1 MTLPELSIKRP
12 VFATVLSLVLVLVGL
27 VSYDRLSVREYPA
40 IDPPVVTVQTSYP
53 GASAA
58 IVETQ
63 VTQVLE
69 DSLAGIEGIDFLTSI
84 SRQESSQITITFK
97 LARNPDYAAA
107 DVRDRVGRV
116 RGRLPEEIEEPI
128 IQKVEADAQPIMY
141 LAFSSASHNELE
153 ITDYADRYVKDQ
165 LQTLNG
171 VAEVRLFGEREYSMR
186 IWLDPERLAAY
197 QLTPQDVEAALRR
210 QNVEVPSGRIESQ
223 QREFTVLAETD
234 LRTPTQ
240 FNDLV
245 IKEANGYLVRLSDV
259 GHAELGALDERRIV
273 RFNGKPAI
281 ALGVV
286 KQATANPLE
295 VSQEVNKVL
304 PEIAATLPEGMQ
316 VRVAHDKSVFI
327 AELIKNVYRTIGEA
341 ILLVVIIIFLFLRS
355 VRATLIPLV
364 TIPVSLIGAFALM
377 YLLGF
382 SINTLTLLALVLAI
396 GLVVDDAIVML
407 ENIYRHVES
416 GMDPVK
422 AALLGSREISFAI
435 VAMTITLA
443 AVYAPIGFMT
453 GVTGRLF
460 TEFAWTLAGAVIV
473 SGFVALTLS
482 PMMCSKFLKHQSH
495 HNLLYRIIDR
505 FLNGIT
511 SGYRALLKGALAVR
525 PLILLL
531 GLCVAGSSYFLF
543 TTIKGELAPVEDQ
556 GNIITVFRGPE
567 GATIEY
573 TDAYA
578 KTLEDIALAV
588 PEADRVFVVAGNP
601 TVSQGRVILRIKPW
615 GERKRTQQEIG
626 RSIAPQIVAVPGVV
640 GFPSNPPSLGQSSR
654 SKPINFVIQTSRPY
668 DELQQMVDA
677 LLDKV
682 RDYPGLVDVD
692 TDLRMNSPQLDIAV
706 DRDKAAAMGVEIDTL
721 GRTLET
727 MLGGRQVTRFK
738 QEGEQYDV
746 VVKIA
751 DIDRQNPDDMRRIYV
766 RSRDNSMV
774 PLSNLI
780 TIKETVA
787 PKELN
792 HFDQLRAASITAQ
805 LAPGYSLS
813 DGLNFLEQAAKEV
826 LPATAHVEY
835 AGESREFRDA
845 SAGILLT
852 FLLALAFI
860 YLVLAAQFESFT
872 DPFII
877 MLTVP
882 LSITGALLA
891 LWWSG
896 GTLNIYSQVGL
907 VTLIGLITKH
917 GILILEF
924 SNQLRA
930 KGMPMREAVIE
941 AAALRL
947 RPILMTTG
955 AMVLGAVPLALAT
968 GAGAESRQDI
978 GWVIVGGLLV
988 GTLFTLFV
996 IPVVYTYLSRRVF
1009 IEADDDL
1016 TADTSRPALP
1026 APRTAQ
1032 TARGARTG
1040 RVGVPKKKSPGAGS
1054 ARARTHY
1061 TERTTDPD

>member
-12 VFATVLSLVLVLVGL
+12 VFATVMSLVLVLIGL
-27 VSYDRLSVREYPA
+27 VSYERLSVREYPA
-40 IDPPVVTVQTSYP
+40 IDPPVITVETTYP
-53 GASAA
+53 GASAP

-69 DSLAGIEGIDFLTSI
+69 DSLAGIEGIDFIASI
-84 SRQESSQITITFK
+84 SRQESSQITVTFK
-97 LARNPDYAAA
+97 LDRNPDYAAA
-107 DVRDRVGRV
+107 DIRDRVGRV
-116 RGRLPEEIEEPI
+116 RGHLPEEIDEPI
-128 IQKVEADAQPIMY
+128 IQKREADAQPIMY
-141 LAFSSASHNELE
+141 LAFSSERHSALE

-171 VAEVRLFGEREYSMR
+171 VAEVRLFGDRQYSMR

-197 QLTPQDVEAALRR
+197 SLAPQDIEAALRR
-210 QNVEVPSGRIESQ
+210 QNVEVPSGRIESL

-234 LRTPTQ
+234 LRTPEQ
-240 FNDLV
+240 FNDLIV
-245 IKEANGYLVRLSDV
+245 KDVNNYLVRLRDV
-259 GHAELGALDERRIV
+259 GFAELGPLDERRIV

-281 ALGVV
+281 ALGVI

-295 VSQEVNKVL
+295 VSNEVSRVL
-304 PEIAATLPEGMQ
+304 PSITASLPAGMQ
-316 VRVAHDKSVFI
+316 VRIAHDKSAFI
-327 AELIKNVYRTIGEA
+327 AESIKNVYRTIGEA
-341 ILLVVIIIFLFLRS
+341 ILLVVFIIFLFLRS

-377 YLLGF
+377 YAFGF

-407 ENIYRHVES
+407 ENIYRHMEQGLS
-416 GMDPVK
+416 PVK
-422 AALLGSREISFAI
+422 AALVGSREISFAI
-435 VAMTITLA
+435 IAMTVTLA

-453 GVTGRLF
+453 GLTGRLF

-482 PMMCSKFLKHQSH
+482 PMMCSKLLRHSAH
-495 HNLLYRIIDR
+495 HNLLYRIIER
-505 FLNGIT
+505 ILQGIT
-511 SGYRALLKGALAVR
+511 AAYRLLLRGALAAR
-525 PLILLL
+525 PLVLLI
-531 GLCVAGSSYFLF
+531 GLAVAASSYFLF
-543 TTIKGELAPVEDQ
+543 VTLKGELAPVEDE
-556 GNIITVFRGPE
+556 GRINIVFRGPE

-578 KTLEDIALAV
+578 KELEEIAMAV
-588 PEADRVFVVAGNP
+588 PEADRVFVVSGSP
-601 TVSQGRVILRIKPW
+601 TVSQGRVILRVMPW
-615 GERKRTQQEIG
+615 DERERSQQEIG
-626 RSIAPQIVAVPGVV
+626 RSIAPKVVSVPGVV
-640 GFPSNPPSLGQSSR
+640 AFPGNSPPLGQSSR
-654 SKPINFVIQTSRPY
+654 SKPVNFVIQTSQPY
-668 DELQQMVDA
+668 SELQKMVDA

-682 RDYPGLVDVD
+682 ADYPGLVDVD
-692 TDLRMNSPQLDIAV
+692 SDLKLNSPQLDIAV
-706 DRDKAAAMGVEIDTL
+706 DREKAAAMAVEIETL

-738 QEGEQYDV
+738 QEGQQYDV

-766 RSRDNSMV
+766 RGKDGAMI

-792 HFDQLRAASITAQ
+792 HFNQLRAATITAQ

-813 DGLNFLEQAAKEV
+813 DALAFLEQAAEET
-826 LPATAHVEY
+826 LPASAHIEY
-835 AGESREFRDA
+835 SGESREFREA
-845 SAGILLT
+845 SASMYLT

-872 DPFII
+872 DPLII

-917 GILILEF
+917 GILIVEF
-924 SNQLRA
+924 ANQLRA
-930 KGMPMREAVIE
+930 KGQVMREAVVE
-941 AAALRL
+941 ATTLRL

-955 AMVLGAVPLALAT
+955 AMVLGAVPLAFAT

-996 IPVVYTYLSRRVF
+996 IPVVYTYLSRRIF
-1009 IEADDDL
+1009 LEADHEPMHDD
-1016 TADTSRPALP
+1016 TVPALP
-1026 APRTAQ
+1026 APGR
-1032 TARGARTG
+1032 ARGALE
-1040 RVGVPKKKSPGAGS
+1040 PA
-1054 ARARTHY
+1054 
-1061 TERTTDPD
+1061 E

>member
-12 VFATVLSLVLVLVGL
+12 VFATVMSLVLVLVGL

-40 IDPPVVTVQTSYP
+40 IDPPVITVETTYP
-53 GASAA
+53 GASAP

-69 DSLAGIEGIDFLTSI
+69 DSLAGIEGIDFITSI
-84 SRQESSQITITFK
+84 SRQESSQITVTFK
-97 LARNPDYAAA
+97 LDRNQDYAAA

-116 RGRLPEEIEEPI
+116 RGRLPQEIEEPI
-128 IQKVEADAQPIMY
+128 IQKREADAQPILF
-141 LAFSSASHNELE
+141 LAFYSDRHSELE

-165 LQTLNG
+165 LQTLPG
-171 VAEVRLFGEREYSMR
+171 VAEVRLFGDRQYSMR

-197 QLTPQDVEAALRR
+197 SLTPQDVEAALRR
-210 QNVEVPSGRIESQ
+210 QNVEVPSGRIESL

-234 LRTPTQ
+234 LRTPEQ
-240 FNDLV
+240 FNDLI
-245 IKEANGYLVRLSDV
+245 IKDASGYLVRLRDV
-259 GHAELGALDERRIV
+259 GNAELGALDERRIV
-273 RFNGKPAI
+273 RFNGQPAI

-295 VSQEVNKVL
+295 VSEAVREVL
-304 PEIAATLPEGMQ
+304 PSIVNTLPTGMQ
-316 VRVAHDKSVFI
+316 ARVAHDKSVFI
-327 AELIKNVYRTIGEA
+327 AESIKNVYRTIGEA
-341 ILLVVIIIFLFLRS
+341 IVLVILIIFLFLRS

-377 YLLGF
+377 LAFGF

-407 ENIYRHVES
+407 ENIYRHVEA
-416 GMDPVK
+416 GMSPVK
-422 AALLGSREISFAI
+422 AALVGSREISFAV

-453 GVTGRLF
+453 GLTGRLF

-482 PMMCSKFLKHQSH
+482 PMMCSKLLKHSDK
-495 HNLLYRIIDR
+495 HNLLYRIIER
-505 FLNGIT
+505 FLNGVAAV
-511 SGYRALLKGALAVR
+511 YRALLKAALVAR
-525 PLILLL
+525 PLVLLI
-531 GLCVAGSSYFLF
+531 GLVVAGASYFLF
-543 TTIKGELAPVEDQ
+543 DLLKSELAPLEDQ
-556 GNIITVFRGPE
+556 GTILTVFRAPE
-567 GATIEY
+567 GATIDY
-573 TDAYA
+573 TDAYG
-578 KTLEDIALAV
+578 KQLEEIALKV
-588 PEADRVFVVAGNP
+588 PETDRVFLVSGNP
-601 TVSQGRVILRIKPW
+601 TVSQGRVILRVIPW
-615 GERKRTQQEIG
+615 DERERTQQEIS
-626 RSIAPQIVAVPGVV
+626 RTIAPDIIAVPGVV
-640 GFPSNPPSLGQSSR
+640 AFPSNPPSLGQHSR
-654 SKPINFVIQTSRPY
+654 SKPVNFVIQTSRPY
-668 DELQQMVDA
+668 GELQAMVDA

-682 RDYPGLVDVD
+682 QDYPGLVDVD
-692 TDLRMNSPQLDIAV
+692 SDLKLNSPQLDISV
-706 DRDKAAAMGVEIDTL
+706 DREKAMSMGIEIDML

-738 QEGEQYDV
+738 QDGQQYDV
-746 VVKIA
+746 VVKVA
-751 DIDRQNPDDMRRIYV
+751 DIDRRNPDDMRRIYV
-766 RSRDNSMV
+766 RGTDGAMV
-774 PLSNLI
+774 PLSNVI

-792 HFDQLRAASITAQ
+792 HFNQLRAATITAQ
-805 LAPGYSLS
+805 LAPGYALS
-813 DGLNFLEQAAKEV
+813 DALAFLEQASEGV
-826 LPATAHVEY
+826 LPATAHIEY
-835 AGESREFRDA
+835 SGESREFRSA
-845 SAGILLT
+845 SASMYLT

-872 DPFII
+872 DPLII

-917 GILILEF
+917 GILIVEF
-924 SNQLRA
+924 ANQLRA
-930 KGMPMREAVIE
+930 KGQPMRDAVIE
-941 AAALRL
+941 AATLRL

-955 AMVLGAVPLALAT
+955 AMVLGAVPLAIAA

-1009 IEADDDL
+1009 LEADHESMHDE
-1016 TADTSRPALP
+1016 TVPALP
-1026 APRTAQ
+1026 APGR
-1032 TARGARTG
+1032 ARGALE
-1040 RVGVPKKKSPGAGS
+1040 PA
-1054 ARARTHY
+1054 
-1061 TERTTDPD
+1061 E